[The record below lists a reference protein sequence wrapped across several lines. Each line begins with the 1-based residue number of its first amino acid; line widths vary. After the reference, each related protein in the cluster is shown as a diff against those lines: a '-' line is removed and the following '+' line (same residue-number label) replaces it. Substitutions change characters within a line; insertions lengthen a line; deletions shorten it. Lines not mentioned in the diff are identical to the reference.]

1 MTFKPFASTL
11 SVAVLMVSGLG
22 PVQAQGL
29 LGLTQSVDYEA
40 NIPFS
45 VTASARAGYDSIKYS
60 SLGQQ
65 DVETYFLQSGVGL
78 RYGKNDRVT
87 PWNVGVDLG
96 VTHYLDSAER
106 GKDTFYNTRASF
118 NISHQF
124 SRRLTVGNNF
134 YATYEIEPDYGAGVT
149 SGRRSGQYIY
159 GYNNTSLAYAWTRR
173 ISTTTGYTIDGI
185 KYIDDKDLAGLEDR
199 LSHTFSQ
206 QVSYALSRRT
216 SLTAEY
222 RFRMVDYD
230 SSPRGIAG
238 ENFVNPDST
247 SHFVLIGVDQ
257 AWSDRLTASVRAGV
271 ELYQSDRASETA
283 PYVEGALNYAISRK
297 TNLRWFVQAGY
308 DGSELGMF
316 SSRYSY
322 RSGLTVSH
330 QFTRRLNGYGGL
342 HYIHSEFDGGDEAG
356 SSSENELNASIGLT
370 YNFWQNL
377 SLDANYSFTTLAAD
391 QEFRDY
397 DRHRLSVGLNATF

>member
-1 MTFKPFASTL
+1 MQKSFPRALLAMT
-11 SVAVLMVSGLG
+11 VLTVSGTAF
-22 PVQAQGL
+22 AQGL

-45 VTASARAGYDSIKYS
+45 VSTSVRAGYDNIKYS
-60 SLGQQ
+60 SAGQE
-65 DVETYFLQSGVGL
+65 DVESYFLQSGIGL
-78 RYGKNDRVT
+78 RYGNNHRVT

-96 VTHYLDSAER
+96 VTHYLDSVER
-106 GKDTFYNTRASF
+106 GEDTFYNTRVSF
-118 NISHQF
+118 NISHQI

-149 SGRRSGQYIY
+149 TGRRAGQYIY
-159 GYNNTSLAYAWTRR
+159 GYNNTTLAYAWTRR
-173 ISTTTGYTIDGI
+173 VSTTTGYTVDGI
-185 KYIDDKDLAGLEDR
+185 KYVDDNDVAGLEDR
-199 LSHTFSQ
+199 FSHTFSQ

-222 RFRMVDYD
+222 RFRLTDYD

-238 ENFVNPDST
+238 ENYVNPDST

-257 AWSDRLTASVRAGV
+257 AWSDRLTASVRAGA
-271 ELYQSDRASETA
+271 ELYQSDRTSETA
-283 PYVEGALNYAISRK
+283 PYVEGSLNYAISRK
-297 TNLRWFVQAGY
+297 TSLRWHVQAGY
-308 DGSELGMF
+308 DGSELGLF
-316 SSRYSY
+316 NSRYSY
-322 RSGLTVSH
+322 RTGVVVSH
-330 QFTRRLNGYGGL
+330 QFTRRLSGNSGI
-342 HYIHSEFDGGDEAG
+342 HYVHSDFEG
-356 SSSENELNASIGLT
+356 SEDVPSASEDELNASIGLT